1 MPSKR
6 ADLRVARQ
14 LSRGEFSGNN
24 YKRLRGPSHGVP
36 IYEAD
41 ILKDLRLVVSVSS

>member
-1 MPSKR
+1 MLSKCP
-6 ADLRVARQ
+6 DLPVARQ

-36 IYEAD
+36 IYEAE
-41 ILKDLRLVVSVSS
+41 ILSDLRLVVSVSS